1 MMRDAPKGPV
11 RIAIAVADRSLSD
24 RLADLLS
31 GIDGIALV
39 VDSAEADVRLVPA
52 TGEPVRGEADPSLT
66 PREQEVLALLA
77 EGASNKEIARRLGIS
92 AHTAKFHVGSLM
104 DKLDAVTRTDALA
117 HAVRKG
123 VIEL

>member
-1 MMRDAPKGPV
+1 MMREAPTDPV
-11 RIAIAVADRSLSD
+11 RIAIAVGDKSLTD

-52 TGEPVRGEADPSLT
+52 TGEPARGDADPSLT

>member
-1 MMRDAPKGPV
+1 MRDTPQGPI
-11 RIAIAVADRSLSD
+11 RLALAVGDQPVAD

-31 GIDGIALV
+31 GIEGIVLVSDGT
-39 VDSAEADVRLVPA
+39 EADVRVIPA
-52 TGEPVRGEADPSLT
+52 GSEPAKHGDEPMLT

-77 EGASNKEIARRLGIS
+77 EGASNKEIARRLRIS
-92 AHTAKFHVGSLM
+92 AHTAKFHVRSLM

-117 HAVRKG
+117 HAVRRG